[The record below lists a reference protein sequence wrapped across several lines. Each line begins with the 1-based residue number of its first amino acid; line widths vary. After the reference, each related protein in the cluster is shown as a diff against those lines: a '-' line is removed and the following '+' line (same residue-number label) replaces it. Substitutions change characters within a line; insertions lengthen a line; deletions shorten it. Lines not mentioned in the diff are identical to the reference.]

1 MQSLSEYSIEEDS
14 NSEWEVEK
22 ILKQRLKKVKNKKTG
37 LYHNVKE
44 YLVKWVGY
52 DEPTWE
58 PEENLEHSQ
67 DILKDFLLSQIMEK
81 LKKDKKAEKDK
92 YSVDKNIVLKNKKRK
107 LSNKNIDF
115 DDDAEQEQEQDPSTV
130 SSSIVIMNNM
140 NKDIKKSE
148 KKNDNNDDNDDDIEI
163 ELLDDDGDDYTPQK
177 QQQEENKEK
186 EQYNND
192 IKDMNKDISFYLFK
206 KRKYNINKKKDFFG
220 INNSVRSDEFSGI
233 KILKINGFKV
243 PENSQ
248 DGIEIN
254 IKCKKN
260 NKIFI
265 KNFNTKAD
273 KIPSECVA
281 KYFEMFIREQFKG
294 CDYYKEISF
303 A

>member
-140 NKDIKKSE
+140 NKNIKNNE
-148 KKNDNNDDNDDDIEI
+148 KKTNSNDDDIEI
-163 ELLDDDGDDYTPQK
+163 ELMDDGDDKPQ
-177 QQQEENKEK
+177 QQQEEEDKEK

-192 IKDMNKDISFYLFK
+192 IKDTDKDVSFYPFK
-206 KRKYNINKKKDFFG
+206 KSKYKKNLKTDFID
-220 INNSVRSDEFSGI
+220 INNSVGSDEFNGI

-265 KNFNTKAD
+265 ENFNTKTD

>member
-140 NKDIKKSE
+140 NKDIK
-148 KKNDNNDDNDDDIEI
+148 N
-163 ELLDDDGDDYTPQK
+163 
-177 QQQEENKEK
+177 
-186 EQYNND
+186 
-192 IKDMNKDISFYLFK
+192 
-206 KRKYNINKKKDFFG
+206 NKKKM
-220 INNSVRSDEFSGI
+220 IAMMT
-233 KILKINGFKV
+233 ILKSN
-243 PENSQ
+243 
-248 DGIEIN
+248 
-254 IKCKKN
+254 
-260 NKIFI
+260 
-265 KNFNTKAD
+265 
-273 KIPSECVA
+273 
-281 KYFEMFIREQFKG
+281 
-294 CDYYKEISF
+294 
-303 A
+303 